1 MQLKKQCLFA
11 LILISFISCDLLFD
25 KDMQEKS
32 AGLLDK
38 VHSILDARNQAI
50 SNTSDKPSKLIKR
63 SLKKIRTKRK
73 QGTER
78 GKVNTQELP
87 LDNGPI
93 AGVYAPSVNDVL
105 VSDYMTQEILPEE
118 ERENLPVVIV
128 SGSDSTS
135 LNNQEKESKPE
146 LTIPTVSLSGTTGNL
161 SDLSSGGYSGNYEYT
176 YYSIPTTISGSASS
190 IIEEEDSPQYE
201 YYDQLEEAEK
211 TVDSA
216 LKLIQKIKGDRDQVE
231 LQSTIRM
238 DSRYSSEKKTV
249 SLAKMEQFTKE
260 KLAQI
265 LKELLKEVD
274 DTRTAID
281 NAVENSYE
289 PVPHTSVSYTTYAD
303 QNLYLAQ
310 GKLYDLIQAV
320 EKVSSTYDAYAKS
333 TGIGRGSDFSQVET
347 ILKEV
352 KELLGKAK
360 NEISL
365 TFKN

>member
-11 LILISFISCDLLFD
+11 LILVSFISCDLLFD

-73 QGTER
+73 KGTER

-105 VSDYMTQEILPEE
+105 VSDYMTQETLPEE

-135 LNNQEKESKPE
+135 LNSQEEKRNTSNNPK
-146 LTIPTVSLSGTTGNL
+146 
-161 SDLSSGGYSGNYEYT
+161 YT
-176 YYSIPTTISGSASS
+176 IPTTISKNPSNGTKYTIIGFSGDYEYTYFSPNPIISGSNSGS
-190 IIEEEDSPQYE
+190 MTEEDNLQYGKE
-201 YYDQLEEAEK
+201 YLEQLEQVKQDIEWE
-211 TVDSA
+211 
-216 LKLIQKIKGDRDQVE
+216 LELIDKIKKDREQVE
-231 LQSTIRM
+231 FQATMSTSGHSTSKNRINA
-238 DSRYSSEKKTV
+238 KTK
-249 SLAKMEQFTKE
+249 LNQFTKE
-260 KLAQI
+260 KLI
-265 LKELLKEVD
+265 KDLKELLQDIEVAEATIENTIED
-274 DTRTAID
+274 YVASTNDTPISANQSLNEAKSIL
-281 NAVENSYE
+281 
-289 PVPHTSVSYTTYAD
+289 
-303 QNLYLAQ
+303 Q
-310 GKLYDLIQAV
+310 DLIQAV

-333 TGIGRGSDFSQVET
+333 TGIGFGSKFSEVEKN
-347 ILKEV
+347 LKDA
-352 KELLGKAK
+352 KGSIQKAK
-360 NEISL
+360 TIR
-365 TFKN
+365 